1 MTGCDSESFGVF
13 RRKNDW
19 FLWRAEPCDQQ
30 EAVFRV
36 VCTRHAPLFDPIHPH
51 FSPEAGKKL
60 PEVPMEKMIKPE
72 EEMPAPV
79 VVQLE
84 NTAQTETTNKVDEH
98 LPEAVD
104 TILRAMF
111 PSYRKARQ

>member
-1 MTGCDSESFGVF
+1 
-13 RRKNDW
+13 
-19 FLWRAEPCDQQ
+19 
-30 EAVFRV
+30 
-36 VCTRHAPLFDPIHPH
+36 
-51 FSPEAGKKL
+51 
-60 PEVPMEKMIKPE
+60 MEKMIKPE